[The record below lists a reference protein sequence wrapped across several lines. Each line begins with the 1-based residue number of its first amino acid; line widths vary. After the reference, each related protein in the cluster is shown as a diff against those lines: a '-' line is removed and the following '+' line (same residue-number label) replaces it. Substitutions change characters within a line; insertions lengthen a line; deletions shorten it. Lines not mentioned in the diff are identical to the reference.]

1 MIAVAALLQ
10 LLILAGALYDT
21 ARLLGTAPG
30 HRRATRARR
39 RGAALEAAER
49 RLVDRRL
56 RGRIDAPAY
65 REAMHALAEG
75 RRTRGRRRTTAR
87 WHPHAETCHTPV
99 WRHPLADGRRA
110 TVWRHPRT
118 EGRDGH

>member
-21 ARLLGTAPG
+21 ARLLGPASGP
-30 HRRATRARR
+30 RRATRARR
-39 RGAALEAAER
+39 RRAALEAAER

-75 RRTRGRRRTTAR
+75 RRTTGRRRTPAR
-87 WHPHAETCHTPV
+87 RHPHAETGHTPV
-99 WRHPLADGRRA
+99 WRHPLAEGRRA
-110 TVWRHPRT
+110 TVWRHPRA